1 MMQLNKKIEK
11 VFLVIEDFTDRIFHY
26 GRISQCSNNNHT
38 NNYMIKYNT
47 YYKIYIR
54 IWFNFFIYDT
64 YKHFDFSKFK
74 QIANFKLFIDVPKF
88 IISI

>member
-1 MMQLNKKIEK
+1 MEAGKEKARCSYEGDMMQLNKKIEK

-26 GRISQCSNNNHT
+26 GRISQCSNNNQT

-54 IWFNFFIYDT
+54 I
-64 YKHFDFSKFK
+64 
-74 QIANFKLFIDVPKF
+74 
-88 IISI
+88 